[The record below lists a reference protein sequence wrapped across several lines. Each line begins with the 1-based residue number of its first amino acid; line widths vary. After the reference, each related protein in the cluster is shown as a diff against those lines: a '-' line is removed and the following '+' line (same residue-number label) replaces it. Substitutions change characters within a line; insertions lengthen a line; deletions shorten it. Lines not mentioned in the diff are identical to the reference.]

1 MKRDRLFTGML
12 LLCIGILF
20 LLDNFNV
27 ISFHWS
33 NVLSL
38 WPLLLIVSGVNM
50 VTKHYHST
58 GITALR
64 ALIFAAVLGIV
75 AYRGLQPPN
84 HQFFG
89 RQFGNHF
96 FNGDNDF
103 NNDDDDNDNGKG
115 VMKLEGSRTYNEPYT
130 AAVKVASLN
139 IKGGGA
145 TYVLQDTTNQLFSA
159 STHELSSKFHFN
171 TTATDSGRTINFN
184 TSSSRNSIN
193 WDSDK
198 GNQANIK
205 LNVNPVWDIDIA
217 SGASKMDLDLSKFK
231 VRKLLVKGGAT
242 SMDLKLGQPVAVMN
256 VDISTGVS
264 EVNISVPSNAACHII
279 SKTGLSSKS
288 FDGFESKSD
297 NEYQTAGFD
306 NAPRKIYLNLKGGI
320 SDFNVKRY

>member
-27 ISFHWS
+27 INFHWS
-33 NVLSL
+33 NILSL
-38 WPLLLIVSGVNM
+38 WPLLLIVSGVNL
-50 VTKHYHST
+50 VTSHYNST
-58 GITALR
+58 GITTLR

-84 HQFFG
+84 HHFFG

-103 NNDDDDNDNGKG
+103 NIDDDDDNEKG
-115 VMKLEGSRTYNEPYT
+115 VMKLEGSRTYNEPYS
-130 AAVKVASLN
+130 AAVKTVSLN

-159 STHELSSKFHFN
+159 STHEMSGKFNFN
-171 TTATDSGRTINFN
+171 TMATDSGKTINFN
-184 TSSSRNSIN
+184 TSNSRNSIN

-242 SMDLKLGQPVAVMN
+242 SMDLKLGQPMAVMN
-256 VDISTGVS
+256 VDVSTGVS